1 MNGMKSYLL
10 SRAFLAI
17 CLPLL
22 VSVALAT
29 SNYEYKA
36 DEFVTIANGL
46 SPNGQYAIAAHGQ
59 GDLGYDN
66 FHIYL
71 MRGNGKRIGPLEEI
85 KQTLDTG
92 ANAFCAKWSANSQQ
106 VTVIYRVSRQ
116 EPLKAVSYRIGDG
129 RAFILQG
136 PSNVNAEEQQFW
148 GKSCN

>member
-1 MNGMKSYLL
+1 MNSHIL
-10 SRAFLAI
+10 SRAILAA

-22 VSVALAT
+22 VSLALAT

-36 DEFVTIANGL
+36 DEYVTIANGR

-85 KQTLDTG
+85 KETLDTG
-92 ANAFCAKWSANSQQ
+92 ANAFCAKWSDNSQQ

-116 EPLKAVSYRIGDG
+116 EPLKAVTYRIGDG
-129 RAFILQG
+129 RAYILQG
-136 PSNVNAEEQQFW
+136 PSEVNAEQQQCW
-148 GKSCN
+148 GKFCN